1 MTPGSYWTGTV
12 TLSVVND
19 NYNGNRMTYDVQEKL
34 LYYYKS
40 KRLYFQAI
48 SIFYFKVYDEVPIF
62 AKNKLHWNI
71 PNN

>member
-1 MTPGSYWTGTV
+1 
-12 TLSVVND
+12 
-19 NYNGNRMTYDVQEKL
+19 MTYDVQEKL

-62 AKNKLHWNI
+62 AKNKLHRNI